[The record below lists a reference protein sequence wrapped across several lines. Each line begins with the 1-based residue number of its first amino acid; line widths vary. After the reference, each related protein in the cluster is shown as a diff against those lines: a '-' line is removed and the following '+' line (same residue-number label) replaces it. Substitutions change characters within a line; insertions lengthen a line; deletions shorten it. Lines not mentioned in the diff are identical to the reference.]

1 MSIRKRII
9 IYFSVAITL
18 LLGMSHVF
26 IYTLFSRYREVD
38 FDQRQKNKIITTIRL
53 LQHIRGLEEDILEGI
68 DELKINALFDEKT
81 VVYNDKKELLYTNLD
96 DVPLYFSKEI
106 LQKLS
111 TVTPGF
117 DDQQGVYDVM
127 GMYVEVNGKYY
138 YGISKAHDYYGL
150 DKLNFLKWVLLGSFF
165 AITCILVLL
174 SAWLAGKITH
184 SIERITRQI
193 DEYPINSGSQT
204 LPETGPDLELNI
216 LAAKFNLLMNKMT
229 EAFSFQKHAVHHIS
243 HELRT
248 PIAILVS
255 NFERIEKEAD
265 TETLKQSLRQQ
276 KEDTKKLSE
285 MLTVLLDIARVES
298 GTVIQEPVRVDEL
311 IFDSGSDLALLYPE
325 FQFSVEYSGT
335 DVNDSNL
342 FTLAQPRLLKSA
354 VLNLMQNCVKYGNRQ
369 EAKVEIESQQESLS
383 IHFISW
389 GRLIESDEIPFVFK
403 HFFRGRN
410 SISTKGFG
418 LGLVFTQKIVAHS
431 KGFVRYANDG
441 KDQNIFTIT
450 LPVLNQE

>member
-18 LLGMSHVF
+18 LLGMSHIF
-26 IYTLFSRYREVD
+26 IYTLFAQYREGD
-38 FDQRQKNKIITTIRL
+38 FDQRQKNKIITTIHL
-53 LQHIRGLEEDILEGI
+53 LQHIRDVEEEILEGI
-68 DELKINALFDEKT
+68 DELKINAILDEKILI
-81 VVYNDKKELLYTNLD
+81 YNGQKKLIYSNLD
-96 DVPLYFSKEI
+96 NVPIYFTRDI
-106 LQKLS
+106 LNNLNPS
-111 TVTPGF
+111 NTWI
-117 DDQQGVYDVM
+117 DDSQGVYDVV
-127 GMYVEVNGKYY
+127 GVYVEVNGKPY
-138 YGISKAHDYYGL
+138 YGISKAHDYFGL
-150 DKLNFLKWVLLGSFF
+150 DKLNFLKWVLVGSFL
-165 AITCILVLL
+165 IISCILVLL

-184 SIERITRQI
+184 SIESITRQI
-193 DEYPINSGSQT
+193 DEYPIHAGAQP

-216 LAAKFNLLMNKMT
+216 LAAKFNLLMNKMN

-265 TETLKQSLRQQ
+265 TESLKLSIRQQ

-298 GTVIQEPVRVDEL
+298 GTVVQEPVRVDEL

-335 DVNDSNL
+335 NVDDPNL
-342 FTLAQPRLLKSA
+342 STLAQPRLLKSA
-354 VLNLMQNCVKYGNRQ
+354 FMNLMQNCIKYGKRQ
-369 EAKVEIESQQESLS
+369 EAKIEIVSGKESLS

-389 GRLIESDEIPFVFK
+389 GNLIEPDELPFVFR

-410 SISTKGFG
+410 SIPSKGFG

-431 KGFVRYANDG
+431 GGSVSYSNDG

-450 LPVLNQE
+450 LPVLKEK